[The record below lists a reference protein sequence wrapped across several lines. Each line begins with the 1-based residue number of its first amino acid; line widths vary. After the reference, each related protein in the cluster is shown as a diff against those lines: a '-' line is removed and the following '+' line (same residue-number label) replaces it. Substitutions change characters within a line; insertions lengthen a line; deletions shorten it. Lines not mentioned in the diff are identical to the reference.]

1 MITNI
6 IVLAAIIFVAI
17 FVAAYK
23 SKRQQPPVKCGC
35 GKSETGLCDNSHE
48 AEDAPA
54 APAASIISENAA
66 AAPETGSLEYTKE
79 TVTNDTGGYSP
90 PSS

>member
-6 IVLAAIIFVAI
+6 IVLASIIFIAI

-35 GKSETGLCDNSHE
+35 GKSETGLCDNSH
-48 AEDAPA
+48 
-54 APAASIISENAA
+54 ASPDIIISENAA
-66 AAPETGSLEYTKE
+66 
-79 TVTNDTGGYSP
+79 DMP
-90 PSS
+90 PSGSIEYIKEHI

>member
-6 IVLAAIIFVAI
+6 FVLVAIIFVAI

-23 SKRQQPPVKCGC
+23 SKRQQPSVKCGC
-35 GKSETGLCDNSHE
+35 GKSETGLCDNSH
-48 AEDAPA
+48 AESNATG
-54 APAASIISENAA
+54 SI
-66 AAPETGSLEYTKE
+66 ETGSFENIKE

-90 PSS
+90 PTS

>member
-23 SKRQQPPVKCGC
+23 SKRQQPPVQCGC
-35 GKSETGLCDNSHE
+35 GKSETGLCDNSH
-48 AEDAPA
+48 A
-54 APAASIISENAA
+54 APDGIISENAA
-66 AAPETGSLEYTKE
+66 AAPETGSFENIKE

-90 PSS
+90 PTS

>member
-35 GKSETGLCDNSHE
+35 GKSETGLCDNSHA
-48 AEDAPA
+48 AED

-66 AAPETGSLEYTKE
+66 AAPETGSFENIKE

-90 PSS
+90 PTS

>member
-6 IVLAAIIFVAI
+6 IVLAAIIVVAI
-17 FVAAYK
+17 VVAAYK

-35 GKSETGLCDNSHE
+35 GKSETGLCDNSHA
-48 AEDAPA
+48 AED

-66 AAPETGSLEYTKE
+66 AAPETGSLENIKE
-79 TVTNDTGGYSP
+79 TVTNDTSSNSP
-90 PSS
+90 VSS

>member
-1 MITNI
+1 MISNI
-6 IVLAAIIFVAI
+6 IVLASIILVAI

-35 GKSETGLCDNSHE
+35 GKSETGLCDNSH
-48 AEDAPA
+48 
-54 APAASIISENAA
+54 ASPDIIVSENAAA
-66 AAPETGSLEYTKE
+66 AAPETGSFENIKE

-90 PSS
+90 PTS

>member
-6 IVLAAIIFVAI
+6 IVLASIILVAI

-23 SKRQQPPVKCGC
+23 SKRPEPLVKCGC
-35 GKSETGLCDNSHE
+35 GESKTGLCDNSH
-48 AEDAPA
+48 A
-54 APAASIISENAA
+54 APDGIVSENAA
-66 AAPETGSLEYTKE
+66 AAPETGSFENIKE

-90 PSS
+90 PTS

>member
-35 GKSETGLCDNSHE
+35 GKSETGLCDNSHA
-48 AEDAPA
+48 AED

-66 AAPETGSLEYTKE
+66 AAPETGSLENIKE
-79 TVTNDTGGYSP
+79 TVTNDT
-90 PSS
+90 SSNTPVSS

>member
-6 IVLAAIIFVAI
+6 LVVAAIIFVAI

-35 GKSETGLCDNSHE
+35 GKSETGLCDNSH
-48 AEDAPA
+48 A
-54 APAASIISENAA
+54 APEPIISENGAT
-66 AAPETGSLEYTKE
+66 APATGSFEYIKE
-79 TVTNDTGGYSP
+79 NATNDTGGYSP
-90 PSS
+90 PTI

>member
-6 IVLAAIIFVAI
+6 IVLASIILVAI

-35 GKSETGLCDNSHE
+35 GKSETGLCDNSH
-48 AEDAPA
+48 A
-54 APAASIISENAA
+54 APV
-66 AAPETGSLEYTKE
+66 TGSFEHINE

-90 PSS
+90 PTS

>member
-23 SKRQQPPVKCGC
+23 SKRQVPPVKCGC
-35 GKSETGLCDNSHE
+35 GKSETGLCDNSH
-48 AEDAPA
+48 AEN
-54 APAASIISENAA
+54 NA
-66 AAPETGSLEYTKE
+66 TGSIE
-79 TVTNDTGGYSP
+79 TVTNDT
-90 PSS
+90 SSNTPTSS